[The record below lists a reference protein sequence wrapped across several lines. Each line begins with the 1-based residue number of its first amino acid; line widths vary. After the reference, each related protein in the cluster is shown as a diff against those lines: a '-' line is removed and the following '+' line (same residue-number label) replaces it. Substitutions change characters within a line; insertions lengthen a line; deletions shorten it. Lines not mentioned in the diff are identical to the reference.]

1 MLSKILLRRKL
12 LIVVLAGFVFLLLIS
27 YFILKNPIQSD
38 SIPIPTNITS
48 FNGQA
53 KMNAGLPVRLKI
65 PSISVDA
72 AIESI
77 GLTSQGA
84 MDIPKNPG
92 DAAWFNLG
100 SRPGA
105 NGSAVIDGHY
115 GTWKN
120 GSGSVFDNLYKLHQG
135 DQLYVED
142 DKGAK
147 ISFVVREIRSYDPKA
162 NASDVFGSSD
172 GKSHLNLITCEG
184 VWDKDSKSYPKRL
197 VVFTDRE

>member
-1 MLSKILLRRKL
+1 
-12 LIVVLAGFVFLLLIS
+12 
-27 YFILKNPIQSD
+27 
-38 SIPIPTNITS
+38 
-48 FNGQA
+48 
-53 KMNAGLPVRLKI
+53 MNAGLPVRLKI

-84 MDIPKNPG
+84 MDVPKNPG

-100 SRPGA
+100 PRPGA

-142 DKGAK
+142 DKGTI